1 MRGIRRHGGGTIMAK
16 KVELLAGYWTIAGD
30 RYPMGPSEVSQF
42 SFRERAEAAAAAGYT
57 GMGLVYQDI
66 MANAAKMGLRGMKKI
81 LDDNGIVHIEVEFLG
96 DWFEEGAKKAASD
109 TVRGDLLEAA
119 AAFGARDLKIAPKMY
134 EETIDIPRY
143 AAALAEVCEHAGK
156 VGTNVAIE
164 VLPFTNIRD
173 LKTAREVV
181 RQAGHDN
188 AGLCVDIWHI
198 ARGGI
203 SYDEVRALPASYI
216 KSVELNDARAEVV
229 GSLWDDTIHHRV
241 LCGEGVFNPRAF
253 IAAIRAAGFDDFYSV
268 EVLSKEHRT
277 LPLAEQ
283 ARRSYDTTMA
293 MFEPV
298 AA

>member
-1 MRGIRRHGGGTIMAK
+1 M
-16 KVELLAGYWTIAGD
+16 LAGYWTIAGD
-30 RYPMGPSEVSQF
+30 RYPMGPSEISPF

-57 GMGLVYQDI
+57 GMGLVYHDI
-66 MANAAKMGLRGMKKI
+66 MANAAKMGLGGMRKI
-81 LDDNGIVHIEVEFLG
+81 LDDNGIAHIEVEFLG

-198 ARGGI
+198 ARGAPAGRGVDVLRQQRRI
-203 SYDEVRALPASYI
+203 GAAAAAALHHLRAIAQRIGHRL
-216 KSVELNDARAEVV
+216 VARAGVV
-229 GSLWDDTIHHRV
+229 GSLWDDTIHPRV
-241 LCGEGVFNPRAF
+241 LCGEGVFDPRAF

-277 LPLAEQ
+277 LPLVEQ